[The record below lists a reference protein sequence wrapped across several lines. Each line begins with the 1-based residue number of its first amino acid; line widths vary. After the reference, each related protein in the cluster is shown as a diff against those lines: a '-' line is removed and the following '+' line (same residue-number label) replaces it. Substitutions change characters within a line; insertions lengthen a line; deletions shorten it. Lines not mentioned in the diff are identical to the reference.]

1 MENKFCRKIVMKI
14 VVVCMGLYNYALYLT
29 GVILGCSAIV
39 MIIVQF
45 IAGRVISLGNIWIP
59 VLIALLL
66 VTAGVSLV

>member
-14 VVVCMGLYNYALYLT
+14 VVVCMGLYYALYLT